1 MKFFIELVVKRPIT
15 IIMIIISILILGL
28 ISLSRLSIDSMPNM
42 QMPYISIHT
51 RYRNA
56 GPEEIEKSVT
66 KIVEGAVATVN
77 NIKNITSYSRE
88 NSSEVMVEFN
98 WGVDLR
104 EASEDI
110 REALERIY
118 DLLPDNAD
126 KPNIRKFA
134 TDDTSLMEVAI
145 YGLEDKATLFNIADN
160 QIAPKIKQAKGVAQ
174 AETRGGL
181 KRQIKID
188 VNLNRLKAY
197 NININQIS
205 EALARDNNNLV
216 GGQANHGFYKYT
228 IRTMGEIKSID
239 DIKNISVAL
248 KKDDKKDNKDNNKN
262 NKKDNYGANFIVK
275 VRDLAEVYEGY
286 DDEVHIV
293 KINGEESVSI
303 SVNKESGANTVEV
316 ANNVKS
322 KLEEYNFPDG
332 IKYEI
337 MFNTADG
344 INEAIKGVLSAAWQG
359 GLFAIIILMIYMWNI
374 RSVSVIAISIPLSII
389 MTFTL
394 MYFMNVTLNVISLSG
409 LVLGIGMM
417 VDNSIVVLEN
427 IFYYRNEGF
436 GKYSSAINGTHKVS
450 LAISA
455 STFTTIAVFL
465 PFLYMEGM
473 TSQMFR
479 DLCITVA
486 ISMIASLLVALTVVP
501 MFGARL
507 VSDKKSKIFS
517 KFENV
522 ANKYIHSNVNNI
534 YNKILMF
541 SINNKKIILIPSIIF
556 VSIVLILGLKF
567 IGKEGFP
574 RTDEGQLMIMATM
587 PIGTKSEQT
596 QSFISLMENDIKEII
611 KEDLKRLQSRIRS
624 GSESSSAHIRVELK
638 NKRNRKI
645 KNINEY
651 VNIIRDKL
659 MAYPCSISIWSLDS
673 MSRNRN
679 RGEFIRIELLGDDL
693 IKSEELGN
701 RIINSI
707 SNISGIKYVWLEE
720 DDSNREL
727 QIFVNRD
734 IAAKMGLKVND
745 IAKIINTS
753 FAGYTATT
761 ITPENSDWT
770 DIDVNIQLENSDKV
784 TIDDVKK
791 ITVPVNETLIPISSI
806 ADIVKSYGPNI
817 IYRKD
822 RKRVTT
828 VYANIDEKPLSEV
841 MDEIKDKMENDIFIP
856 SGISINYAGDF
867 EDMNEAFE
875 QLILALILA
884 LVLVYSIMASQ
895 FESFIA
901 PLVIALAVPFGLAGS
916 LLALFI
922 SQTTLSAYSAIGC
935 IVLVGIVVN
944 NGIVLIDYMNQLM
957 HEKNI
962 NGDKAA
968 LESGKRRLRP
978 ILMTTLTTILGIL
991 PMAFGQESG
1000 NEMYKPLSIALLGGL
1015 SISTIFTL
1023 IIVPTIYGAIRNK
1036 IPLKDYDKKDF
1047 ESKEDFIVR

>member
-1 MKFFIELVVKRPIT
+1 MKSFISLIVRRPIT
-15 IIMIIISILILGL
+15 ILMIIISILILGL

-42 QMPYISIHT
+42 QMPYISIRT
-51 RYRNA
+51 IYRNA
-56 GPEEIEKSVT
+56 GPEEIEKSIT
-66 KIVEGAVATVN
+66 KIVEGAIATVN

-88 NSSEVMVEFN
+88 NSSDIIVEFN
-98 WGVDLR
+98 WGVNLR

-118 DLLPDNAD
+118 DSLPDNAD

-145 YGLEDKATLFNIADN
+145 YGLEDKAALYNIAEN

-205 EALARDNNNLV
+205 EALSRDNNNLV

-228 IRTMGEIKSID
+228 IRTMGEIESID
-239 DIKNISVAL
+239 DIKNIAIDL
-248 KKDDKKDNKDNNKN
+248 KTNT
-262 NKKDNYGANFIVK
+262 YGAKAIVK
-275 VRDLAEVYEGY
+275 IKDLAEVYEGY
-286 DDEVHIV
+286 DDEINIV

-303 SVNKESGANTVEV
+303 AVNKESGANTVEV
-316 ANNVKS
+316 ANNVK
-322 KLEEYNFPDG
+322 KNLEEYNFPEG
-332 IKYEI
+332 VNYEI

-344 INEAIKGVLSAAWQG
+344 INDAIKGVLSTAWQG

-389 MTFTL
+389 ITFTL
-394 MYFMNVTLNVISLSG
+394 MYFMNITLNVISLSG

-427 IFYYRNEGF
+427 IFYYRNEGY
-436 GKYSSAINGTHKVS
+436 GKYSSAINGAYKVS

-455 STFTTIAVFL
+455 STFTTIAVFM
-465 PFLYMEGM
+465 PFLYIEGM

-486 ISMIASLLVALTVVP
+486 ISMIASLLVALTIVP

-507 VSDKKSKIFS
+507 VSAKKSKIFS
-517 KFENV
+517 KFEIIT
-522 ANKYIHSNVNNI
+522 NKYIHSNISGI

-541 SINNKKIILIPSIIF
+541 SIKNKKIILIPSIIF
-556 VSIVLILGLKF
+556 SIIILALGLKF

-574 RTDEGQLMIMATM
+574 RTDEGQFMIMVTM

-596 QSFISLMENDIKEII
+596 ASFVSLMEKDIKEII
-611 KEDLKRLQSRIRS
+611 KNDLKRFQSRIRT
-624 GSESSSAHIRVELK
+624 GSESSWANIRVELK
-638 NKRNRKI
+638 NKSDRKV

-651 VNIIRDKL
+651 INIIRDKL
-659 MAYPCSISIWSLDS
+659 RVYPCEINIWSLDS
-673 MSRNRN
+673 MRGDRN
-679 RGEFIRIELLGDDL
+679 RGEFLRIELLADDL
-693 IKSEELGN
+693 IKAKELGN
-701 RIINSI
+701 RVVNAI
-707 SNISGIKYVWLEE
+707 SNISGIQYVWLQE
-720 DDSNREL
+720 DELNREL

-753 FAGYTATT
+753 FAGYKATT
-761 ITPENSDWT
+761 ITPKNSDWN
-770 DIDVNIQLENSDKV
+770 DIDVTVQLENSDKV
-784 TIDDVKK
+784 TIEDIKK
-791 ITVPVNETLIPISSI
+791 ISVPVKEVLIPLSSI
-806 ADIVKSYGPNI
+806 ADIVKSYGPNM

-828 VYANIDEKPLSEV
+828 VYANISEKPLNEV
-841 MDEIKDKMENDIFIP
+841 MAEIKYKMNNQIFIP
-856 SGISINYAGDF
+856 AGISINYAGDF
-867 EDMNEAFE
+867 EDMNEAFN

-901 PLVIALAVPFGLAGS
+901 PLIIALAVPFGLAGS
-916 LLALFI
+916 LIALFI
-922 SQTTLSAYSAIGC
+922 SKTTLSAYSAIGC
-935 IVLVGIVVN
+935 VVLVGIVVN

-957 HEKNI
+957 REKNI
-962 NGDKAA
+962 NGDEAA
-968 LESGKRRLRP
+968 LESGNRRLRP

-991 PMAFGQESG
+991 PMALGSQSG

-1047 ESKEDFIVR
+1047 ESKKDFIK

>member
-1 MKFFIELVVKRPIT
+1 MRGFLELVVKRPVSIFMG
-15 IIMIIISILILGL
+15 MIAVLILGFV
-28 ISLSRLSIDSMPNM
+28 SLTKLPIDFLPDMEL
-42 QMPYISIHT
+42 PYITVST
-51 RYRNA
+51 KYENA
-56 GPEEIEKSVT
+56 GPEEVEKSVT
-66 KIVEGAVATVN
+66 RIIENAVATVSG
-77 NIKNITSYSRE
+77 IKNITSTSKE
-88 NSSEVMVEFN
+88 GESTVFVEFN
-98 WGVDLR
+98 WKTDL
-104 EASEDI
+104 ANAIADI
-110 REALERIY
+110 REAI
-118 DLLPDNAD
+118 DSAKNSLPDDAES
-126 KPNIRKFA
+126 PTVLKFS
-134 TDDTSLMEVAI
+134 TDTMPMME
-145 YGLEDKATLFNIADN
+145 IAFFGTDNLGALYNLVDN
-160 QIAPKIKQAKGVAQ
+160 QILNKIEQASGVAR
-174 AETRGGL
+174 AEIRGGL
-181 KRQIKID
+181 KTEMKVD
-188 VNLNRLKAY
+188 VVLNRLHAY
-197 NININQIS
+197 GLNINEIVSLLSSENQ
-205 EALARDNNNLV
+205 NLS
-216 GGQANHGFYKYT
+216 GGETYEGVYKYT
-228 IRTMGEIKSID
+228 LRTMGEFND
-239 DIKNISVAL
+239 AEDIENTVVAL
-248 KKDDKKDNKDNNKN
+248 KTNDTPIKLKEIGRVYQGYSDDT
-262 NKKDNYGANFIVK
+262 
-275 VRDLAEVYEGY
+275 E
-286 DDEVHIV
+286 IV
-293 KINGEESVSI
+293 KINGSPAVSV
-303 SVNKESGANTVEV
+303 SVNKESGGNAVNVAKAVKNNLNNLTLPEGVEYQILFNNADTV
-316 ANNVKS
+316 
-322 KLEEYNFPDG
+322 
-332 IKYEI
+332 
-337 MFNTADG
+337 
-344 INEAIKGVLSAAWQG
+344 NESIRGVLDAAWQG
-359 GLFAIIILMIYMWNI
+359 GLFAIIVLMIYMWNI

-389 MTFTL
+389 ITFTL
-394 MYFMNVTLNVISLSG
+394 MYFMNITLNVISLSG

-427 IFYYRNEGF
+427 IFYYRNKGY

-450 LAISA
+450 LAINA

-465 PFLYMEGM
+465 PFLYIEGM

-522 ANKYIHSNVNNI
+522 TNKYIHSNVNNI
-534 YNKILMF
+534 YNKMLMF

-556 VSIVLILGLKF
+556 VLIVLIVGLKF

-596 QSFISLMENDIKEII
+596 QSFISLMEEDIKEII
-611 KEDLKRLQSRIRS
+611 KDDLKRLQSRIRS
-624 GSESSSAHIRVELK
+624 GSESSSANIRVELK
-638 NKRNRKI
+638 NKRNRKT
-645 KNINEY
+645 KNISEY
-651 VNIIRDKL
+651 VNLIRDKL
-659 MAYPCSISIWSLDS
+659 MIYPCSINIWTLDS
-673 MSRNRN
+673 MSRDRN
-679 RGEFIRIELLGDDL
+679 RGEFLRIELLGDDL
-693 IKSEELGN
+693 IKAEELGN
-701 RIINSI
+701 RIVNSI
-707 SNISGIKYVWLEE
+707 SNISGIRHVWLEE

-745 IAKIINTS
+745 IARIINTS

-784 TIDDVKK
+784 TIDDVKQ

-806 ADIVKSYGPNI
+806 ADIVKSYGPNR

-841 MDEIKDKMENDIFIP
+841 MDEIKYKMNSDIFVP

-957 HEKNI
+957 HEKKI
-962 NGDKAA
+962 NGDEAA
-968 LESGKRRLRP
+968 LESGERRLRP

-991 PMAFGQESG
+991 PMALGQESG

-1015 SISTIFTL
+1015 LISTIFTL

-1047 ESKEDFIVR
+1047 ESKDDFAR

>member
-1 MKFFIELVVKRPIT
+1 MKSFISLIVRRPIT
-15 IIMIIISILILGL
+15 ILMIIISILILGL

-42 QMPYISIHT
+42 QMPYISIMT

-56 GPEEIEKSVT
+56 GPEEIEKSIT
-66 KIVEGAVATVN
+66 KIVEGAIATVN

-88 NSSEVMVEFN
+88 NSSDVMVEFN

-118 DLLPDNAD
+118 DSLPDNAD

-145 YGLEDKATLFNIADN
+145 YGLEDKATLYTIAEN

-205 EALARDNNNLV
+205 EALSRDNNNLV

-228 IRTMGEIKSID
+228 IRTMGEIESID
-239 DIKNISVAL
+239 DIKNIAIDL
-248 KKDDKKDNKDNNKN
+248 KTNT
-262 NKKDNYGANFIVK
+262 YGAKAIVK
-275 VRDLAEVYEGY
+275 IKDLAEVYEGY
-286 DDEVHIV
+286 DNEVHIV

-303 SVNKESGANTVEV
+303 AVNKESGANTVEV
-316 ANNVKS
+316 AKNVKR
-322 KLEEYNFPDG
+322 KLEEYNFPEG
-332 IKYEI
+332 VNYEI
-337 MFNTADG
+337 MFNNADG
-344 INEAIKGVLSAAWQG
+344 INDAIKGVLTTAWQG

-389 MTFTL
+389 ITFTL
-394 MYFMNVTLNVISLSG
+394 MYFMNITLNVISLSG

-427 IFYYRNEGF
+427 IFYYRNEGY
-436 GKYSSAINGTHKVS
+436 GKYSSAINGAYKVS

-465 PFLYMEGM
+465 PFLYIEGM

-486 ISMIASLLVALTVVP
+486 ISMIASLLVALTIVP

-507 VSDKKSKIFS
+507 VSAKKSKIFS
-517 KFENV
+517 KFEIIT
-522 ANKYIHSNVNNI
+522 NKYIHSNISGI

-541 SINNKKIILIPSIIF
+541 SIKNKKIILIPSIIF
-556 VSIVLILGLKF
+556 SIIILALGLKF

-574 RTDEGQLMIMATM
+574 RTDEGQFMIMATM

-596 QSFISLMENDIKEII
+596 ASFVSLMEKDIKEII
-611 KEDLKRLQSRIRS
+611 KNDLKRFQSRIRT
-624 GSESSSAHIRVELK
+624 GSESSSANIRVELK
-638 NKRNRKI
+638 SKKNRKI

-651 VNIIRDKL
+651 IEIIRDKL
-659 MAYPCSISIWSLDS
+659 RVYPCTINIWSLDS
-673 MSRNRN
+673 MRGDRN
-679 RGEFIRIELLGDDL
+679 RGEFLRIELLTDDL
-693 IKSEELGN
+693 IKAKELGDRVVN
-701 RIINSI
+701 AI
-707 SNISGIKYVWLEE
+707 SNISGIQYVWLEE
-720 DDSNREL
+720 DESNREL

-753 FAGYTATT
+753 FAGYKATT
-761 ITPENSDWT
+761 ITPKNSDWT
-770 DIDVNIQLENSDKV
+770 DIDVNVQLENSDKV
-784 TIDDVKK
+784 TIEDIKK
-791 ITVPVNETLIPISSI
+791 ISVPVKEVLIPLSSI
-806 ADIVKSYGPNI
+806 ADIVKSYGPRI
-817 IYRKD
+817 IERKD

-828 VYANIDEKPLSEV
+828 VYANIDGKPLNEV
-841 MDEIKDKMENDIFIP
+841 MAEIKDKMNNQIFIP
-856 SGISINYAGDF
+856 AGISINYAGDF
-867 EDMNEAFE
+867 EDMNEAFN

-901 PLVIALAVPFGLAGS
+901 PLIIALAVPFGLAGS
-916 LLALFI
+916 LIALFI
-922 SQTTLSAYSAIGC
+922 SKTTLSAYSAIGC
-935 IVLVGIVVN
+935 VVLVGIVVN

-957 HEKNI
+957 REKNI
-962 NGDKAA
+962 NGDQAA
-968 LESGKRRLRP
+968 LESGNRRLRP

-991 PMAFGQESG
+991 PMALGSQSG

-1047 ESKEDFIVR
+1047 ESKKDFSK

>member
-15 IIMIIISILILGL
+15 IIMIIISVLILGL

-42 QMPYISIHT
+42 QMPYISVNT

-56 GPEEIEKSVT
+56 GSEEIEKSVT

-104 EASEDI
+104 DASEDI

-145 YGLEDKATLFNIADN
+145 YGLDDKATLFSIADN

-197 NININQIS
+197 NININEIS

-228 IRTMGEIKSID
+228 IRTMGEITSID
-239 DIKNISVAL
+239 DIKNISVSL
-248 KKDDKKDNKDNNKN
+248 KTNS
-262 NKKDNYGANFIVK
+262 YGANFIVK

-316 ANNVKS
+316 ANNVKN
-322 KLEEYNFPDG
+322 KLEEYNFPAG

-344 INEAIKGVLSAAWQG
+344 INEAIKGVLSTAWQG
-359 GLFAIIILMIYMWNI
+359 GLFAIIVLMIYIWNI

-389 MTFTL
+389 ITFTL
-394 MYFMNVTLNVISLSG
+394 MYFMNITLNVISLSG

-427 IFYYRNEGF
+427 IFYYRNKGY

-450 LAISA
+450 LAINA

-465 PFLYMEGM
+465 PFLYIEGM

-522 ANKYIHSNVNNI
+522 TNKYIHSNVNNI
-534 YNKILMF
+534 YNKMLTF

-556 VSIVLILGLKF
+556 VLIVLIVGLKF

-596 QSFISLMENDIKEII
+596 QSFISLMEEDIKDII
-611 KEDLKRLQSRIRS
+611 KDDLKRLQSRIRS
-624 GSESSSAHIRVELK
+624 GSESSSANIRVELK
-638 NKRNRKI
+638 NKRNRKT
-645 KNINEY
+645 KNISEY
-651 VNIIRDKL
+651 VNLIRDKL
-659 MAYPCSISIWSLDS
+659 MIYPCSINIWSLDS
-673 MSRNRN
+673 MSRDRN
-679 RGEFIRIELLGDDL
+679 RGEFLRIELLGDDL
-693 IKSEELGN
+693 IKAEELGN
-701 RIINSI
+701 RIVNSI
-707 SNISGIKYVWLEE
+707 SNINGIRHVWLEE

-745 IAKIINTS
+745 IARIINTS

-784 TIDDVKK
+784 TIDDVKQ
-791 ITVPVNETLIPISSI
+791 ITVPVNGTLIPISSI
-806 ADIVKSYGPNI
+806 ADIVKSYGPNW

-841 MDEIKDKMENDIFIP
+841 MDEIKYKMNSDVFVP

-922 SQTTLSAYSAIGC
+922 SKITLSAYSAIGC

-957 HEKNI
+957 HEKKI
-962 NGDKAA
+962 NGDEAA
-968 LESGKRRLRP
+968 LESGERRLRP

-991 PMAFGQESG
+991 PMALGQESG

-1015 SISTIFTL
+1015 LISTIFTL

-1047 ESKEDFIVR
+1047 ESKDDFAR

>member
-1 MKFFIELVVKRPIT
+1 MKSFISLIVRRPIT
-15 IIMIIISILILGL
+15 ILMIIISILILGL

-42 QMPYISIHT
+42 QMPYISVRTI
-51 RYRNA
+51 YRNA
-56 GPEEIEKSVT
+56 GPEEIEKSIT
-66 KIVEGAVATVN
+66 KIVEGAIATVN

-88 NSSEVMVEFN
+88 NSSDVMVEFN

-145 YGLEDKATLFNIADN
+145 YGLEDKASLYNIAEN

-205 EALARDNNNLV
+205 EALSRDNNNLV

-228 IRTMGEIKSID
+228 IRTMGEIESID
-239 DIKNISVAL
+239 DIKNIAVDL
-248 KKDDKKDNKDNNKN
+248 KTNT
-262 NKKDNYGANFIVK
+262 YGTKAIVK
-275 VRDLAEVYEGY
+275 IRDLAEVYEGY
-286 DDEVHIV
+286 DNEVNIV

-303 SVNKESGANTVEV
+303 AVNKESGANTVEV
-316 ANNVKS
+316 AKNVKR
-322 KLEEYNFPDG
+322 KLEEYNFPEG
-332 IKYEI
+332 VNYEI
-337 MFNTADG
+337 MFNNADG
-344 INEAIKGVLSAAWQG
+344 INDAIKGVLSTAWQG

-389 MTFTL
+389 ITFTL
-394 MYFMNVTLNVISLSG
+394 MYFMNITLNVISLSG

-427 IFYYRNEGF
+427 IFYYRNEGY
-436 GKYSSAINGTHKVS
+436 GKYSSAINGAYKVS

-455 STFTTIAVFL
+455 STFTTIAVFM
-465 PFLYMEGM
+465 PFLYIEGM

-486 ISMIASLLVALTVVP
+486 ISMIASLLVALTIVP

-507 VSDKKSKIFS
+507 VSAKKSKIFS
-517 KFENV
+517 KFEIIT
-522 ANKYIHSNVNNI
+522 NKYIHSNISGI

-541 SINNKKIILIPSIIF
+541 SIKNKKIILIPSIIF
-556 VSIVLILGLKF
+556 SIIILALGLKF

-574 RTDEGQLMIMATM
+574 RTDEGQFMIMATM

-596 QSFISLMENDIKEII
+596 ASFVSLMEKDIKEII
-611 KEDLKRLQSRIRS
+611 KGDLKRFQSRIRS
-624 GSESSSAHIRVELK
+624 GSESSWANIRVELK
-638 NKRNRKI
+638 SKKNRKI

-651 VNIIRDKL
+651 VEIIRDKL
-659 MAYPCSISIWSLDS
+659 RVYPCTINIWSLDS
-673 MSRNRN
+673 MRGNRN
-679 RGEFIRIELLGDDL
+679 RGEFLRIELLADDL
-693 IKSEELGN
+693 IKAEELGN
-701 RIINSI
+701 RIVKEV
-707 SNISGIKYVWLEE
+707 SNISGIQYVWLEE
-720 DDSNREL
+720 DESNREL

-753 FAGYTATT
+753 FAGYKATT
-761 ITPENSDWT
+761 ITPKNSDWN
-770 DIDVNIQLENSDKV
+770 DIDVTVQLENSDKV
-784 TIDDVKK
+784 TIEDIKK
-791 ITVPVNETLIPISSI
+791 ISVPVKEVLIPLSSI
-806 ADIVKSYGPNI
+806 ADIVKSYGPRI
-817 IYRKD
+817 IERKD

-828 VYANIDEKPLSEV
+828 VYANIDGKPLNEV
-841 MDEIKDKMENDIFIP
+841 MAEIKYKMNNQIFIP
-856 SGISINYAGDF
+856 AGISINYAGDF
-867 EDMNEAFE
+867 EDMNEAFN

-901 PLVIALAVPFGLAGS
+901 PLIIALAVPFGLAGS
-916 LLALFI
+916 LIALFI
-922 SQTTLSAYSAIGC
+922 SKTTLSAYSAIGC
-935 IVLVGIVVN
+935 VVLVGIVVN

-957 HEKNI
+957 REKNI
-962 NGDKAA
+962 NGDEAA
-968 LESGKRRLRP
+968 LESGNRRLRP

-991 PMAFGQESG
+991 PMALGSQSG

-1047 ESKEDFIVR
+1047 ESKNDFIK

>member
-15 IIMIIISILILGL
+15 IIMIIISVLILGL

-42 QMPYISIHT
+42 QMPYISVNT

-104 EASEDI
+104 DASEDI

-145 YGLEDKATLFNIADN
+145 YGLDDKATLFSIADN

-197 NININQIS
+197 NININEIS

-228 IRTMGEIKSID
+228 IRTMGEITSID
-239 DIKNISVAL
+239 DIKNVSVSL
-248 KKDDKKDNKDNNKN
+248 KTNS
-262 NKKDNYGANFIVK
+262 YGANFIVK

-316 ANNVKS
+316 ANNVKN
-322 KLEEYNFPDG
+322 KLEEYNFPAG

-344 INEAIKGVLSAAWQG
+344 INEAIKGVLSTAWQG
-359 GLFAIIILMIYMWNI
+359 GLFAIIVLMIYMWNI

-389 MTFTL
+389 ITFTL
-394 MYFMNVTLNVISLSG
+394 MYFMNITLNVISLSG

-427 IFYYRNEGF
+427 IFYYRNRGY

-450 LAISA
+450 LAINA

-465 PFLYMEGM
+465 PFLYIEGM

-522 ANKYIHSNVNNI
+522 TNKYIHSNVNNI
-534 YNKILMF
+534 YNKMLMF

-556 VSIVLILGLKF
+556 VLIVLIVGLKF

-596 QSFISLMENDIKEII
+596 QSFISLMEEDIKDII
-611 KEDLKRLQSRIRS
+611 KDDLKRLQSRIRS
-624 GSESSSAHIRVELK
+624 GSESSSANIRVELK
-638 NKRNRKI
+638 NKRNRKT
-645 KNINEY
+645 KNISEY
-651 VNIIRDKL
+651 VNLIRDKL
-659 MAYPCSISIWSLDS
+659 MIYPCSINIWSLDS
-673 MSRNRN
+673 MSRDRN
-679 RGEFIRIELLGDDL
+679 RGEFLRIELLGDDL
-693 IKSEELGN
+693 IKAEELGN
-701 RIINSI
+701 RIVNSI
-707 SNISGIKYVWLEE
+707 SNISGIRHVWLEE

-745 IAKIINTS
+745 IARIINTS

-784 TIDDVKK
+784 TIDDVKQ
-791 ITVPVNETLIPISSI
+791 ITVPVNGTLIPISSI
-806 ADIVKSYGPNI
+806 ADIVKSYGPNW

-841 MDEIKDKMENDIFIP
+841 MDEIKYKMNSDIFVP

-922 SQTTLSAYSAIGC
+922 SKTTLSAYSAIGC

-957 HEKNI
+957 HEKKI
-962 NGDKAA
+962 NGDEAA
-968 LESGKRRLRP
+968 LESGERRLRP

-991 PMAFGQESG
+991 PMALGQESG

-1015 SISTIFTL
+1015 LISTIFTL

-1047 ESKEDFIVR
+1047 ESKDDFAR

>member
-1 MKFFIELVVKRPIT
+1 MKSFIQLIVKRPIT
-15 IIMIIISILILGL
+15 ILMIILSVLILGL

-42 QMPYISIHT
+42 QMPYISVHT

-56 GPEEIEKSVT
+56 GPEEIEKSIT
-66 KIVEGAVATVN
+66 KVVEGAVATVN

-88 NSSEVMVEFN
+88 NSSDVIVEFN
-98 WGVDLR
+98 WGVNLR

-145 YGLEDKATLFNIADN
+145 YGLEDKATLFTIADN

-197 NININQIS
+197 NININEIAES
-205 EALARDNNNLV
+205 LSRDNNNLV

-228 IRTMGEIKSID
+228 IRTMGEIKSIN

-248 KKDDKKDNKDNNKN
+248 KT
-262 NKKDNYGANFIVK
+262 DNYGNNSIVK
-275 VRDLAEVYEGY
+275 IRDLAEVYEGY

-293 KINGEESVSI
+293 KINGEESISI
-303 SVNKESGANTVEV
+303 AVNKESGANTVEV
-316 ANNVKS
+316 ANNVKR
-322 KLEEYNFPDG
+322 KLEEYNFPEG

-344 INEAIKGVLSAAWQG
+344 INDAIKGVLSAAWQG
-359 GLFAIIILMIYMWNI
+359 GLFAIIVLMLYMWNI

-389 MTFTL
+389 ITFTL
-394 MYFMNVTLNVISLSG
+394 MYFMNITLNVISLSG

-427 IFYYRNEGF
+427 IFYYRNEGY
-436 GKYSSAINGTHKVS
+436 GKYSSAINGTYKVS

-465 PFLYMEGM
+465 PFLYIEGM

-507 VSDKKSKIFS
+507 VSAKKSKIFS
-517 KFENV
+517 KFEIIT
-522 ANKYIHSNVNNI
+522 NKYIHSNI
-534 YNKILMF
+534 SYAYNKILIF
-541 SINNKKIILIPSIIF
+541 SIKNKKIILIPSMIF
-556 VSIVLILGLKF
+556 SIIVLALGLKF

-574 RTDEGQLMIMATM
+574 RTDEGQLMITATM
-587 PIGTKSEQT
+587 PIGTKSQQT
-596 QSFISLMENDIKEII
+596 QSFISLMERDIKEII
-611 KEDLKRLQSRIRS
+611 KDDLKRFQSRIRT
-624 GSESSSAHIRVELK
+624 GSDSSSADIRVELK
-638 NKRNRKI
+638 SKKNRNI

-651 VNIIRDKL
+651 IELIRDKL
-659 MAYPCSISIWSLDS
+659 QIYPCRLNIRSLNS
-673 MSRNRN
+673 MRGDRN

-693 IKSEELGN
+693 IKAEELGD
-701 RIINSI
+701 RVINAV

-745 IAKIINTS
+745 IARIINTS

-770 DIDVNIQLENSDKV
+770 DIDVNVQLESLDKV
-784 TIDDVKK
+784 TIEDVKK
-791 ITVPVNETLIPISSI
+791 ISVPVNEVLIPLSSI
-806 ADIVKSYGPNI
+806 ADIVKSYGPNR

-828 VYANIDEKPLSEV
+828 VYANISEKPLSEV
-841 MDEIKDKMENDIFIP
+841 MADIKYKMDNDIFIP

-901 PLVIALAVPFGLAGS
+901 PLIIALAVPFGLAGS

-935 IVLVGIVVN
+935 VVLVGIVVN

-957 HEKNI
+957 REKHI
-962 NGDKAA
+962 NGDEAA
-968 LESGKRRLRP
+968 LESGNRRLRP

-991 PMAFGQESG
+991 PMALGSESG

-1047 ESKEDFIVR
+1047 ESKDDFAKI

>member
-1 MKFFIELVVKRPIT
+1 MKSFISLIVRRPIT
-15 IIMIIISILILGL
+15 ILMIIISILILGL

-42 QMPYISIHT
+42 QMPYISIRT
-51 RYRNA
+51 IYRNA
-56 GPEEIEKSVT
+56 GPEEIEKSIT
-66 KIVEGAVATVN
+66 KIVEGAIATVN

-88 NSSEVMVEFN
+88 NSSDVMVEFN
-98 WGVDLR
+98 WGVNLR

-145 YGLEDKATLFNIADN
+145 YGLEDKATLYTIAEN

-205 EALARDNNNLV
+205 EALSRDNNNLV

-228 IRTMGEIKSID
+228 IRTMGEIESID
-239 DIKNISVAL
+239 DIKNIAVDL
-248 KKDDKKDNKDNNKN
+248 KTNT
-262 NKKDNYGANFIVK
+262 YGTKAIVK
-275 VRDLAEVYEGY
+275 IKDLAEVYEGY
-286 DDEVHIV
+286 DDEINIV

-303 SVNKESGANTVEV
+303 AVNKESGANTVEV
-316 ANNVKS
+316 AKNVKR
-322 KLEEYNFPDG
+322 KLEEYNFPEG
-332 IKYEI
+332 VNYEI
-337 MFNTADG
+337 MFNNADG
-344 INEAIKGVLSAAWQG
+344 INDAIKGVLTTAWQG
-359 GLFAIIILMIYMWNI
+359 GLFAIIILMIYMWNL

-389 MTFTL
+389 ITFTL
-394 MYFMNVTLNVISLSG
+394 MYFMNITLNVISLSG

-427 IFYYRNEGF
+427 IFYYRNEGY
-436 GKYSSAINGTHKVS
+436 GKYSSAINGAYKVS

-455 STFTTIAVFL
+455 STFTTIAVFM
-465 PFLYMEGM
+465 PFLYIEGM

-486 ISMIASLLVALTVVP
+486 ISMIASLLVALTIVP

-507 VSDKKSKIFS
+507 VSAKKSKIFS
-517 KFENV
+517 KFEIIT
-522 ANKYIHSNVNNI
+522 NKYIHSNISGI

-541 SINNKKIILIPSIIF
+541 SIKNKKIILIPSIIF
-556 VSIVLILGLKF
+556 SIIILALGLKF

-574 RTDEGQLMIMATM
+574 RTDEGQFMIMVTM

-596 QSFISLMENDIKEII
+596 ASFVSLMEKDIKEII
-611 KEDLKRLQSRIRS
+611 KNDLKRFQSRIRT
-624 GSESSSAHIRVELK
+624 GSESSWANIRVELK
-638 NKRNRKI
+638 SKKNRKI

-651 VNIIRDKL
+651 IEIIRDKL
-659 MAYPCSISIWSLDS
+659 RVYPCTINIWSLDS
-673 MSRNRN
+673 MRGDRN
-679 RGEFIRIELLGDDL
+679 RGEFLRIELLTDDL
-693 IKSEELGN
+693 IKAKELGN
-701 RIINSI
+701 RVVNAI
-707 SNISGIKYVWLEE
+707 SNISGIQYVWLEE
-720 DDSNREL
+720 DESNREL

-753 FAGYTATT
+753 FAGYKATT
-761 ITPENSDWT
+761 ITPKNSDWN
-770 DIDVNIQLENSDKV
+770 DIDVTVQLENSDKV
-784 TIDDVKK
+784 TIEDIKK
-791 ITVPVNETLIPISSI
+791 ISVPVKEVLIPLSSI
-806 ADIVKSYGPNI
+806 ADIVKSYGPRMI
-817 IYRKD
+817 ERKD

-828 VYANIDEKPLSEV
+828 VYANISEKPLNEV
-841 MDEIKDKMENDIFIP
+841 MAEIKYKMNNQIFIP
-856 SGISINYAGDF
+856 AGISINYAGDF
-867 EDMNEAFE
+867 EEMNEAFN

-901 PLVIALAVPFGLAGS
+901 PLIIALAVPFGLAGS
-916 LLALFI
+916 LIALFI
-922 SQTTLSAYSAIGC
+922 SKTTLSAYSAIGC
-935 IVLVGIVVN
+935 VVLVGIVVN

-957 HEKNI
+957 REKNI
-962 NGDKAA
+962 NGDEAA
-968 LESGKRRLRP
+968 LESGNRRLRP

-991 PMAFGQESG
+991 PMALGSQSG

-1023 IIVPTIYGAIRNK
+1023 VIVPIIYGAIRNK

-1047 ESKEDFIVR
+1047 ESKKDFIK

>member
-1 MKFFIELVVKRPIT
+1 MKSFISLIVRRPIT
-15 IIMIIISILILGL
+15 ILMIIISILILGL

-42 QMPYISIHT
+42 QMPYISVHT

-56 GPEEIEKSVT
+56 GPEEIEKSIT

-88 NSSEVMVEFN
+88 NSSDVMVEFN

-145 YGLEDKATLFNIADN
+145 YGLEDKATLYTIAEN

-205 EALARDNNNLV
+205 EALSRDNNNLV

-228 IRTMGEIKSID
+228 IRTMGEIESID
-239 DIKNISVAL
+239 DIKNIAVDL
-248 KKDDKKDNKDNNKN
+248 KTNT
-262 NKKDNYGANFIVK
+262 YGTKAIVK
-275 VRDLAEVYEGY
+275 IRDLAEVYEGY
-286 DDEVHIV
+286 DNEVNIV

-303 SVNKESGANTVEV
+303 AVNKESGANTVEV
-316 ANNVKS
+316 AKNVKR
-322 KLEEYNFPDG
+322 KLEEYNFPEG
-332 IKYEI
+332 VNYEI
-337 MFNTADG
+337 MFNNADG
-344 INEAIKGVLSAAWQG
+344 INDAIKGVLSTAWQG

-389 MTFTL
+389 ITFTL
-394 MYFMNVTLNVISLSG
+394 MYFMNITLNVISLSG

-427 IFYYRNEGF
+427 IFYYRNEGY
-436 GKYSSAINGTHKVS
+436 GKYSSAINGAYKVS

-455 STFTTIAVFL
+455 STFTTIAVFM
-465 PFLYMEGM
+465 PFLYIEGM

-486 ISMIASLLVALTVVP
+486 ISMIASLLVALTIVP

-507 VSDKKSKIFS
+507 VSAKKSKIFS
-517 KFENV
+517 KFEIIT
-522 ANKYIHSNVNNI
+522 NKYIHSNISGI

-541 SINNKKIILIPSIIF
+541 SIKNKKIILIPSIIF
-556 VSIVLILGLKF
+556 SIIILALGLKF

-574 RTDEGQLMIMATM
+574 RTDEGQFMIMATM

-596 QSFISLMENDIKEII
+596 ASFVSLMEKDIKEII
-611 KEDLKRLQSRIRS
+611 KNDLKRFQSRIRT
-624 GSESSSAHIRVELK
+624 GSESSWANIRVELK
-638 NKRNRKI
+638 SKKNRKI

-651 VNIIRDKL
+651 IEIIRDKL
-659 MAYPCSISIWSLDS
+659 RVYPCTIDIWSLDS
-673 MSRNRN
+673 MRGDRN
-679 RGEFIRIELLGDDL
+679 RGEFLRIELLADDL
-693 IKSEELGN
+693 IKAKELGN
-701 RIINSI
+701 RVVNAI
-707 SNISGIKYVWLEE
+707 SNISGIQYVWLQE
-720 DDSNREL
+720 DESNREL

-753 FAGYTATT
+753 FAGYKATT
-761 ITPENSDWT
+761 ITPKNSDWN
-770 DIDVNIQLENSDKV
+770 DIDVTVQLENSDKV
-784 TIDDVKK
+784 TIEDIKK
-791 ITVPVNETLIPISSI
+791 ISVPVKEVLIPLSSI
-806 ADIVKSYGPNI
+806 ADIVKSYGPNM

-828 VYANIDEKPLSEV
+828 VYANIDGKPLNEV
-841 MDEIKDKMENDIFIP
+841 MAEIKDKMNNQIFIP
-856 SGISINYAGDF
+856 AGISINYAGDF
-867 EDMNEAFE
+867 EDMNEAFN

-901 PLVIALAVPFGLAGS
+901 PLIIALAVPFGLAGS
-916 LLALFI
+916 LIALFI
-922 SQTTLSAYSAIGC
+922 SKTTLSAYSAIGC
-935 IVLVGIVVN
+935 VVLVGIVVN

-957 HEKNI
+957 REKNI
-962 NGDKAA
+962 NGDEAA
-968 LESGKRRLRP
+968 LESGNRRLRP

-991 PMAFGQESG
+991 PMALGSQSG

-1047 ESKEDFIVR
+1047 ESKKDFIK

>member
-1 MKFFIELVVKRPIT
+1 MKSFISLIVRRPIT
-15 IIMIIISILILGL
+15 ILMIIISILILGL

-42 QMPYISIHT
+42 QMPYISVHT

-56 GPEEIEKSVT
+56 GPEEIEKSIT

-88 NSSEVMVEFN
+88 NSSDVMVEFN

-145 YGLEDKATLFNIADN
+145 YGLEDKATLYTIAEN

-205 EALARDNNNLV
+205 EALSRDNNNLV

-228 IRTMGEIKSID
+228 IRTMGEIESID
-239 DIKNISVAL
+239 DIKNIAVDL
-248 KKDDKKDNKDNNKN
+248 KTNT
-262 NKKDNYGANFIVK
+262 YGTKAIVK
-275 VRDLAEVYEGY
+275 IRDLAEVYEGY
-286 DDEVHIV
+286 DNEVNIV

-303 SVNKESGANTVEV
+303 AVNKESGANTVEV
-316 ANNVKS
+316 AKNVKR
-322 KLEEYNFPDG
+322 KLEEYNFPEG
-332 IKYEI
+332 VNYEI
-337 MFNTADG
+337 MFNNADG
-344 INEAIKGVLSAAWQG
+344 INDAIKGVLSTAWQG

-389 MTFTL
+389 ITFTL
-394 MYFMNVTLNVISLSG
+394 MYFMNITLNVISLSG

-427 IFYYRNEGF
+427 IFYYRNEGY
-436 GKYSSAINGTHKVS
+436 GKYSSAINGAYKVS

-455 STFTTIAVFL
+455 STFTTIAVFM
-465 PFLYMEGM
+465 PFLYIEGM

-486 ISMIASLLVALTVVP
+486 ISMIASLLVALTIVP

-507 VSDKKSKIFS
+507 VSAKKSKIFS
-517 KFENV
+517 KFEIIT
-522 ANKYIHSNVNNI
+522 NKYIHSNISCI

-541 SINNKKIILIPSIIF
+541 SIKNKKIILIPSIIF
-556 VSIVLILGLKF
+556 SIIILALGLKF

-574 RTDEGQLMIMATM
+574 RTDEGQFMIMATM

-596 QSFISLMENDIKEII
+596 ASFVSLMEKDIKEII
-611 KEDLKRLQSRIRS
+611 KNDLKRFQSRIRT
-624 GSESSSAHIRVELK
+624 GSESSWANIRVELK
-638 NKRNRKI
+638 SKKNRKI

-651 VNIIRDKL
+651 IEIIRDKL
-659 MAYPCSISIWSLDS
+659 RVYPCTIDIWSLDS
-673 MSRNRN
+673 MRGDRN
-679 RGEFIRIELLGDDL
+679 RGEFLRIELLADDL
-693 IKSEELGN
+693 IKAKELGN
-701 RIINSI
+701 RVVNAI
-707 SNISGIKYVWLEE
+707 SNISGIQYVWLQE
-720 DDSNREL
+720 DESNREL

-753 FAGYTATT
+753 FAGYKATT
-761 ITPENSDWT
+761 ITPKNSDWN
-770 DIDVNIQLENSDKV
+770 DIDVTVQLENSDKV
-784 TIDDVKK
+784 TIEDIKK
-791 ITVPVNETLIPISSI
+791 ISVPVKEVLIPLSSI
-806 ADIVKSYGPNI
+806 ADIVKSYGPNM

-828 VYANIDEKPLSEV
+828 VYANIDGKPLNEV
-841 MDEIKDKMENDIFIP
+841 MAEIKDKMNNQIFIP
-856 SGISINYAGDF
+856 AGISINYAGDF
-867 EDMNEAFE
+867 EDMNEAFN

-901 PLVIALAVPFGLAGS
+901 PLIIALAVPFGLAGS
-916 LLALFI
+916 LIALFI
-922 SQTTLSAYSAIGC
+922 SKTTLSAYSAIGC
-935 IVLVGIVVN
+935 VVLVGIVVN

-957 HEKNI
+957 REKNI
-962 NGDKAA
+962 NGDEAA
-968 LESGKRRLRP
+968 LESGNRRLRP

-991 PMAFGQESG
+991 PMALGSQSG

-1047 ESKEDFIVR
+1047 ESKKDFIK

>member
-1 MKFFIELVVKRPIT
+1 MKSFIGLVVKRPIT
-15 IIMIIISILILGL
+15 IIMIIISVLILGL

-42 QMPYISIHT
+42 QMPYISVHT

-88 NSSEVMVEFN
+88 NSSDVMVEFN

-118 DLLPDNAD
+118 DSLPDNAD

-145 YGLEDKATLFNIADN
+145 YGLEDKATLYSIAEN

-188 VNLNRLKAY
+188 ANLNRLKAY

-228 IRTMGEIKSID
+228 IRTMGEIKSVD

-248 KKDDKKDNKDNNKN
+248 KTN
-262 NKKDNYGANFIVK
+262 NYGAKAIIK
-275 VRDLAEVYEGY
+275 IRDLAEVYEGF
-286 DDEVHIV
+286 DDAINIV

-303 SVNKESGANTVEV
+303 AVNKESGANTVEV
-316 ANNVKS
+316 ANNVK
-322 KLEEYNFPDG
+322 KNLEEYNFPEG
-332 IKYEI
+332 VNYEI

-344 INEAIKGVLSAAWQG
+344 INDAIKGVLSTAWQG

-389 MTFTL
+389 ITFTL
-394 MYFMNVTLNVISLSG
+394 MYFMNITLNVISLSG

-427 IFYYRNEGF
+427 IFYYRNEGY
-436 GKYSSAINGTHKVS
+436 GKYSSAINGTYKVS

-465 PFLYMEGM
+465 PFLYIEGM

-507 VSDKKSKIFS
+507 VSAKKSKTFYRLEIII
-517 KFENV
+517 
-522 ANKYIHSNVNNI
+522 NKYIHSNINNI
-534 YNKILMF
+534 YNKILTF
-541 SINNKKIILIPSIIF
+541 SIKNKKIILIPSIIF
-556 VSIVLILGLKF
+556 VIIVLILGLKF

-574 RTDEGQLMIMATM
+574 RTDEGQFMIMATM

-596 QSFISLMENDIKEII
+596 ASFVSLMEKDIKEII
-611 KEDLKRLQSRIRS
+611 KGDLKRFQSRIRS
-624 GSESSSAHIRVELK
+624 GSESSSANIRVELK
-638 NKRNRKI
+638 NKSDRKV

-651 VNIIRDKL
+651 INIIRDKL
-659 MAYPCSISIWSLDS
+659 SIYPCTINIWSLGS
-673 MSRNRN
+673 MRGNRD
-679 RGEFIRIELLGDDL
+679 RGEFLRIELLGDDL
-693 IKSEELGN
+693 TKAEELGN
-701 RIINSI
+701 RIVKEV
-707 SNISGIKYVWLEE
+707 SNISTVKYIWLDE
-720 DDSNREL
+720 DDSNKEL

-734 IAAKMGLKVND
+734 VAAKMGLKVND
-745 IAKIINTS
+745 IARIINTS
-753 FAGYTATT
+753 FAGSTATT

-770 DIDVNIQLENSDKV
+770 DIDVNVQLENSDKV
-784 TIDDVKK
+784 TIEDVKK
-791 ITVPVNETLIPISSI
+791 ISIPVNGVLIPLSSI
-806 ADIVKSYGPNI
+806 SDIVKSYGPRMI
-817 IYRKD
+817 ERKD

-828 VYANIDEKPLSEV
+828 VYANIDGKPLNEV
-841 MDEIKDKMENDIFIP
+841 MEEIKDKMNNQIFVP
-856 SGISINYAGDF
+856 AGISINYAGDF
-867 EDMNEAFE
+867 EEMNEAFN

-901 PLVIALAVPFGLAGS
+901 PFIIALSVPFGLAGS
-916 LLALFI
+916 LIALFI
-922 SQTTLSAYSAIGC
+922 SKTTLSAYSAIGC
-935 IVLVGIVVN
+935 VVLVGIAVN

-957 HEKNI
+957 REKNI
-962 NGDKAA
+962 NGDASA
-968 LESGKRRLRP
+968 LESGNRRLRP

-991 PMAFGQESG
+991 PMALGSESG

-1047 ESKEDFIVR
+1047 ESKEDFIKL

>member
-1 MKFFIELVVKRPIT
+1 MKSFISLIVRRPIT
-15 IIMIIISILILGL
+15 ILMIIISVLILGL

-42 QMPYISIHT
+42 QMPYISVHT

-56 GPEEIEKSVT
+56 GPEEIEKSIT

-88 NSSEVMVEFN
+88 NSSDVMVEFN
-98 WGVDLR
+98 WGVNLR

-145 YGLEDKATLFNIADN
+145 YGLEDKASLYNIAEN

-205 EALARDNNNLV
+205 EALSRDNNNLV

-228 IRTMGEIKSID
+228 IRTMGEIESID
-239 DIKNISVAL
+239 DIKNIAIDL
-248 KKDDKKDNKDNNKN
+248 KTNT
-262 NKKDNYGANFIVK
+262 YGTKAIIK

-286 DDEVHIV
+286 DNEVNIV

-303 SVNKESGANTVEV
+303 AVNKESGANTVEV
-316 ANNVKS
+316 AKNVKR
-322 KLEEYNFPDG
+322 KLEEDNFPEG
-332 IKYEI
+332 VNYEI
-337 MFNTADG
+337 MFNNADG
-344 INEAIKGVLSAAWQG
+344 INDAIKGVLSTAWQG

-389 MTFTL
+389 ITFTL
-394 MYFMNVTLNVISLSG
+394 MYFMNITLNVISLSG

-427 IFYYRNEGF
+427 IFYYRNEGY
-436 GKYSSAINGTHKVS
+436 GKYSSAINGAYKVS

-455 STFTTIAVFL
+455 STFTTIAVFM
-465 PFLYMEGM
+465 PFLYIEGM

-486 ISMIASLLVALTVVP
+486 ISMIASLLVALTIVP

-507 VSDKKSKIFS
+507 VSAKKSKIFS
-517 KFENV
+517 KFEIIT
-522 ANKYIHSNVNNI
+522 NKYIHSNISGI

-541 SINNKKIILIPSIIF
+541 SIKNKKIILIPSIIF
-556 VSIVLILGLKF
+556 SIIILALGLKF

-574 RTDEGQLMIMATM
+574 RTDEGQFMIMATM

-596 QSFISLMENDIKEII
+596 ASFVSLMEKDIKN
-611 KEDLKRLQSRIRS
+611 DLKRFQSRIRT
-624 GSESSSAHIRVELK
+624 GSESSWANIRVELK
-638 NKRNRKI
+638 SKKNRKI

-651 VNIIRDKL
+651 IEIIRDKL
-659 MAYPCSISIWSLDS
+659 RVYPCTINIWSLDS
-673 MSRNRN
+673 MRGDRN
-679 RGEFIRIELLGDDL
+679 RGEFLRIELLTDDL
-693 IKSEELGN
+693 IKAKELGDRVVN
-701 RIINSI
+701 AI
-707 SNISGIKYVWLEE
+707 SNISGIQYVWLQE
-720 DDSNREL
+720 DESNREL

-753 FAGYTATT
+753 FAGYKATT
-761 ITPENSDWT
+761 ITPKNSDWN
-770 DIDVNIQLENSDKV
+770 DIDVTVQLENSDKV
-784 TIDDVKK
+784 TIEDIKK
-791 ITVPVNETLIPISSI
+791 ISVPVKEVLIPLSSI
-806 ADIVKSYGPNI
+806 ADIVKSYGPNM

-822 RKRVTT
+822 RNRVTT
-828 VYANIDEKPLSEV
+828 VYANISEKPLNEV
-841 MDEIKDKMENDIFIP
+841 MSEIKYKMNNQIFIP
-856 SGISINYAGDF
+856 AGISINYAGDF
-867 EDMNEAFE
+867 EDMNEAFN

-901 PLVIALAVPFGLAGS
+901 PLIIALAVPFGLAGS
-916 LLALFI
+916 LIALFI
-922 SQTTLSAYSAIGC
+922 SKTTLSAYSAIGC
-935 IVLVGIVVN
+935 VVLVGIVVN

-957 HEKNI
+957 REKNI
-962 NGDKAA
+962 NGDEAA
-968 LESGKRRLRP
+968 LESGNRRLRP

-991 PMAFGQESG
+991 PMALGSQSG

-1047 ESKEDFIVR
+1047 ESKKDFIK

>member
-1 MKFFIELVVKRPIT
+1 MKSFISLIVRRPIT
-15 IIMIIISILILGL
+15 ILMIIISILILGL

-42 QMPYISIHT
+42 QMPYISVRTI
-51 RYRNA
+51 YRNA
-56 GPEEIEKSVT
+56 GPEEIEKSIT
-66 KIVEGAVATVN
+66 KIVEGAIATVN

-88 NSSEVMVEFN
+88 NSSDVMVEFN
-98 WGVDLR
+98 WGVNLR

-145 YGLEDKATLFNIADN
+145 YGLEDKASLYNIAEN

-205 EALARDNNNLV
+205 EALSRDNNNLV

-228 IRTMGEIKSID
+228 IRTMGEIESID
-239 DIKNISVAL
+239 DIKNIAVDL
-248 KKDDKKDNKDNNKN
+248 KTNT
-262 NKKDNYGANFIVK
+262 YGTKAIVK
-275 VRDLAEVYEGY
+275 IKDLAEVYEGY
-286 DDEVHIV
+286 DDEINIV

-303 SVNKESGANTVEV
+303 AVNKESGANTVEV
-316 ANNVKS
+316 AKNVKR
-322 KLEEYNFPDG
+322 KLEEYNFPEG
-332 IKYEI
+332 VNYEI
-337 MFNTADG
+337 MFNNADG
-344 INEAIKGVLSAAWQG
+344 INDAIKGVLTTAWQG

-389 MTFTL
+389 ITFTL
-394 MYFMNVTLNVISLSG
+394 MYFMNITLNVISLSG

-427 IFYYRNEGF
+427 IFYYRNEGY
-436 GKYSSAINGTHKVS
+436 GKYSSAINGAYKVS

-455 STFTTIAVFL
+455 STFTTIAVFM
-465 PFLYMEGM
+465 PFLYIEGM

-486 ISMIASLLVALTVVP
+486 ISMIASLLVALTIVP

-507 VSDKKSKIFS
+507 VSAKKSKIFS
-517 KFENV
+517 KFEIIT
-522 ANKYIHSNVNNI
+522 NKYIHSNISGI

-541 SINNKKIILIPSIIF
+541 SIKNKKIILIPSIIF
-556 VSIVLILGLKF
+556 SIIILALGLKF

-574 RTDEGQLMIMATM
+574 RTDEGQFMIMATM

-596 QSFISLMENDIKEII
+596 ASFVSLMEKDIKEII
-611 KEDLKRLQSRIRS
+611 KNDLKRFQSRIRT
-624 GSESSSAHIRVELK
+624 GSESSSANIRVELK
-638 NKRNRKI
+638 SKKNRKI

-651 VNIIRDKL
+651 IEIIRDKL
-659 MAYPCSISIWSLDS
+659 RVYPCTINIWSLDS
-673 MSRNRN
+673 MRGNRN
-679 RGEFIRIELLGDDL
+679 RGEFLRIELLTDDL
-693 IKSEELGN
+693 IKAKELGN
-701 RIINSI
+701 RVVNAI
-707 SNISGIKYVWLEE
+707 SNISGIQYVWLEE
-720 DDSNREL
+720 DESNREL

-753 FAGYTATT
+753 FAGYKATT
-761 ITPENSDWT
+761 ITPKNSDWN
-770 DIDVNIQLENSDKV
+770 DIDVTVQLENSDKV
-784 TIDDVKK
+784 TIEDVKK
-791 ITVPVNETLIPISSI
+791 ISVPVNGVLIPLSSI
-806 ADIVKSYGPNI
+806 ADIVKSYGPRI
-817 IYRKD
+817 IERKD

-828 VYANIDEKPLSEV
+828 VYANIDGKPLNEV
-841 MDEIKDKMENDIFIP
+841 MAEIKYKMNNQIFIP
-856 SGISINYAGDF
+856 AGISINYTGDF
-867 EDMNEAFE
+867 EDMNEAFS

-901 PLVIALAVPFGLAGS
+901 PLIIALAVPFGLVGS
-916 LLALFI
+916 LIALFI
-922 SQTTLSAYSAIGC
+922 SKTTLSAYSAIGC
-935 IVLVGIVVN
+935 VVLVGIVVN

-957 HEKNI
+957 REKNI
-962 NGDKAA
+962 NGDEAA
-968 LESGKRRLRP
+968 LESGNRRLRP

-991 PMAFGQESG
+991 PMALGSQSG

-1047 ESKEDFIVR
+1047 ESKKDFIK